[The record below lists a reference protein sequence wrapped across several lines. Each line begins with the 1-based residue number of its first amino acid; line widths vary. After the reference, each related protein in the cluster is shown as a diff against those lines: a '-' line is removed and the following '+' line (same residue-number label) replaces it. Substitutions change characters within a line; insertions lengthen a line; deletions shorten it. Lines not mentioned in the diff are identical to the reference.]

1 MSINGYL
8 TTLASNLIIR
18 DSEKDSIARFINTL
32 QTRLRSYFGAE
43 IEEQFCFG
51 SYTRGTILPRKADAS
66 SDIDYMV
73 VFKNSYGYKPE
84 TFFKRLKNFANHWYS
99 TSEIYRDSPTIVLE
113 LNHIKFELVPA
124 YNASIYSWTK
134 QYNIPA
140 PRTDYADWMT
150 TDPNGF
156 NSKLTDKNTSEK
168 SLIKPLVRLLK
179 YWNTRNGHVY
189 SSYELEQHIIDQGYW
204 FDNNLRD
211 YFYTAVAS
219 LPTYGLSYTNLNKVN
234 NLKSKVEE
242 IKRYELSDCPF
253 TAKVE
258 LEKLIPNIL

>member
-8 TTLASNLIIR
+8 TTLSSNLIIR
-18 DSEKDSIARFINTL
+18 DNEKDSIARSISTL
-32 QTRLRSYFGAE
+32 QARLRSYFETE

-51 SYTRGTILPRKADAS
+51 SYTRGTILPRKADTS

-73 VFKNSYGYKPE
+73 VFNNGFGYKPE
-84 TFFKRLKNFANHWYS
+84 TFFRKLKDFAKAKYS

-124 YNASIYSWTK
+124 YSSSLYCLKW
-134 QYNIPA
+134 YNIPA
-140 PRTDYADWMT
+140 ARSSYTDWMQT
-150 TDPNGF
+150 YPNEF
-156 NSKLTDKNTSEK
+156 NSKLTDKNTSAK

-189 SSYELEQHIIDQGYW
+189 SSYELEKHIIEQDYW

-211 YFYTAVAS
+211 YFYEAVAS
-219 LPTYGLSYTNLNKVN
+219 LQTFGLSSTDTNKVN
-234 NLKSKVEE
+234 SFKNKVSQIRAYEQRGYEAYAESELKT
-242 IKRYELSDCPF
+242 L
-253 TAKVE
+253 
-258 LEKLIPNIL
+258 LPNI

>member
-8 TTLASNLIIR
+8 TTLSSNLIIR
-18 DSEKDSIARFINTL
+18 DNEKESIARSINTL
-32 QTRLRSYFGAE
+32 EMRLRSYFGAE

-51 SYTRGTILPRKADAS
+51 SYTRGTILPRKADTS

-124 YNASIYSWTK
+124 YNASIYSWIK
-134 QYNIPA
+134 RYNIPA

-156 NSKLTDKNTSEK
+156 NSKLTDKNTGEK

-219 LPTYGLSYTNLNKVN
+219 LQTFGLSYTDTNKVN
-234 NLKSKVEE
+234 SFKNKVSQIRDYEQRGYEAYAESELKT
-242 IKRYELSDCPF
+242 L
-253 TAKVE
+253 
-258 LEKLIPNIL
+258 LPNI

>member
-8 TTLASNLIIR
+8 TILSSNLIIR
-18 DSEKDSIARFINTL
+18 DSEKEGITRSINTL
-32 QTRLRSYFGAE
+32 QTRLRAYFGAE

-51 SYTRGTILPRKADAS
+51 SYTRGTILPRKADES

-73 VFKNSYGYKPE
+73 VFNNGFGYKPE
-84 TFFKRLKNFANHWYS
+84 TFFRKLKDFAKAKYS

-124 YNASIYSWTK
+124 YSSSLYWSK

-140 PRTDYADWMT
+140 PRSSYADWMP

-156 NSKLTDKNTSEK
+156 NSKLTGKNTSEK

-219 LPTYGLSYTNLNKVN
+219 LQTFGLSYTDANKVN
-234 NLKSKVEE
+234 SFKNKVSQIRDYEQRGYEANAESELKT
-242 IKRYELSDCPF
+242 L
-253 TAKVE
+253 
-258 LEKLIPNIL
+258 LPNI